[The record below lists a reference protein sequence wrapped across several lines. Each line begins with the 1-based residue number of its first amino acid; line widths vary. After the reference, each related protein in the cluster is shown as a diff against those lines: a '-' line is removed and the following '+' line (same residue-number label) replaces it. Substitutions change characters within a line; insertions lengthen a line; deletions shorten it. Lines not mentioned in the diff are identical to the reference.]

1 MSSPKFRF
9 ELSPLAQQ
17 DFIDILR
24 HTGKEWGQDQLIV
37 YRNKLKESFDV
48 IRQHPQIG
56 HQTDELPKTHRLYF
70 VGSHVIVYRTLGP
83 IISVVRILHQRMSL
97 TKNYHERTS
106 GIRTISVSD

>member
-24 HTGKEWGQDQLIV
+24 HTGKTWGQDQLIV
-37 YRNKLKESFDV
+37 YRNKLQESFDV
-48 IRQHPQIG
+48 IRQHPQLG
-56 HQTDELPKTHRLYF
+56 HQTVELPKTHRLYF
-70 VGSHVIVYRTLGP
+70 VGSHFIVYRTLGQ

-97 TKNYHERTS
+97 TKNLP
-106 GIRTISVSD
+106 

>member
-1 MSSPKFRF
+1 MSSPKLRF

-17 DFIDILR
+17 DFIGILR

-37 YRNKLKESFDV
+37 YRNKLTESFDV
-48 IRQHPQIG
+48 IRQHSQIG

-70 VGSHVIVYRTLGP
+70 VGSHVIVYRTLGQ

-97 TKNYHERTS
+97 TKNLP
-106 GIRTISVSD
+106 